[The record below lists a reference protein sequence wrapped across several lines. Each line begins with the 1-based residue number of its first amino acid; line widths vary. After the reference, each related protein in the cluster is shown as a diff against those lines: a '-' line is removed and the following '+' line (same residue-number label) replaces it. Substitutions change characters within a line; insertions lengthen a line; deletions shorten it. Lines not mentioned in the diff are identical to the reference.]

1 MPLWRSHDYG
11 AAVRSGA
18 ESRTDPTSNSER
30 RNKFAV
36 ASATCGFASIV
47 LCFLFVAN
55 LLAIGLGTVALAQI
69 RRDSSYTN
77 RREAIIGIVLGLVTL
92 AIWLLVWWMLETE
105 RIVMS
110 PD

>member
-1 MPLWRSHDYG
+1 
-11 AAVRSGA
+11 VRSRPG
-18 ESRTDPTSNSER
+18 SRARPINNSER

-36 ASATCGFASIV
+36 ASATCGLASIV

-69 RRDSSYTN
+69 RHDPSYTN
-77 RREAIIGIVLGLVTL
+77 RHEAIIGIILGVVTL
-92 AIWLLVWWMLETE
+92 AIWLLVWWLLETE
-105 RIVMS
+105 RIIMS